1 MQYLI
6 QDIYPIATINILG
19 QEFELGLI
27 TLKIQSYFFHKYGE
41 LENIDVIIKRNPM
54 VIFDITWLLLKDK
67 HIFNNDKQVFINKL
81 YSLGMTAEITSELK
95 FKIFDIVR
103 LSMPKIANSK
113 KYADLMKLN
122 SLSEEALVCYG
133 VYYDRLAKRYRYSL
147 DDFMNLTLGQL
158 YILLNVSSDQNY
170 KDIELQASL
179 QGRKLKAQTKFNDI
193 DEATDNKLDED
204 AQDLLKRLQAEY
216 KKNKG

>member
-6 QDIYPIATINILG
+6 QDIYPVITIDLLDR
-19 QEFELGLI
+19 ELELGLI
-27 TLKIQSYFFHKYGE
+27 TLKIQSYFFYKYGE
-41 LENIDVIIKRNPM
+41 LENIDAIIKRNPM

-67 HIFNNDKQVFINKL
+67 HIFNNDIKVFMHAI
-81 YSLGMTAEITSELK
+81 YSKGATAEITSSLK
-95 FKIFDIVR
+95 FKIFDVVR

-133 VYYDRLAKRYRYSL
+133 VYYDRLAKRYGYTL
-147 DDFMNLTLGQL
+147 DNFMDLTLGQL

-193 DEATDNKLDED
+193 DEATDSKLDED
-204 AQDLLKRLQAEY
+204 AQDLLKRLQEEY